1 MSKHLSNSECLRI
14 LEEYFASDLSK
25 YAIEKKH
32 AQHERQE
39 EGEPRPQSQ
48 AQGRETGP
56 QSLQAPLVE
65 PAEDT
70 YGIEIQKK
78 LRCQV
83 VQRQRFYRTK
93 KVAKF
98 PHMRKYIFVYTP
110 INFLI
115 YGNIFP
121 IYTNLSLYIHNKKRL
136 GILLRNS
143 TTTEE

>member
-1 MSKHLSNSECLRI
+1 MPRNPFGTALFELLALRQETVVSCTEKKWQLGCATNQEKMSKHLSNSERLRI

-70 YGIEIQKK
+70 YGIEIQKNSA
-78 LRCQV
+78 
-83 VQRQRFYRTK
+83 
-93 KVAKF
+93 AK
-98 PHMRKYIFVYTP
+98 
-110 INFLI
+110 
-115 YGNIFP
+115 
-121 IYTNLSLYIHNKKRL
+121 
-136 GILLRNS
+136 
-143 TTTEE
+143 